1 MRCSVLVGVLVGV
14 LALAVAGC
22 GAREPQPVA
31 LVLDED
37 ACSFCRMAIS
47 QREMAAE
54 AVSPGGRVERF
65 DDIGC
70 LLDWRSERKVPE
82 GTVFF
87 VVDFDSGEWL
97 DAEEAAYLRS
107 RAIPTPM
114 GSGLVAF
121 GSRSAALTAQERLEL
136 GHGPEEAGVA
146 DVIGW
151 EDLAGEEEP

>member
-1 MRCSVLVGVLVGV
+1 MRSCVVLVLGLSVLS
-14 LALAVAGC
+14 C
-22 GAREPQPVA
+22 GAGEPQPVP

-47 QREMAAE
+47 QREFAAE
-54 AVSPGGRVERF
+54 AVTTSGRVERF

-70 LLDWRSERKVPE
+70 LLDWRREREIPE
-82 GTVFF
+82 GTAFF
-87 VVDFDSGEWL
+87 VVDSHNGEWL

-121 GSRSAALTAQERLEL
+121 GSR
-136 GHGPEEAGVA
+136 EEAAAARKRLGIGGGRTA
-146 DVIGW
+146 TGDGEVIGW
-151 EDLAGEEEP
+151 EDLAREEEP